1 MRWIRR
7 SQRDFSD
14 EIRAHLALET
24 DRLIAE
30 GLSPEEAAFAA
41 RRAFG
46 NVTSATERFH
56 ESRRLLWLDQLGQ
69 DLRAGGRSLLRYPV
83 VALVAVLSIGAGIGA
98 MTSFLSLRNVIFEN
112 PPPLYQEPQQ
122 LSKVQVNRQGRPIFP
137 VGSPV
142 PGGLYDGWSRMPG
155 IAMAA
160 SIAPRGLRDIRLA
173 DRVESVP
180 VRAVTENFFP
190 TLGVAPALGRG
201 FSTDDVAGAPEAVLS
216 HRLWQQWFGGRAD
229 AMGTTIWIDD
239 EPHTVVGVMPEQFW
253 FSEMSF
259 PVWTRLDPRRL
270 AARDELQVVV
280 RRPQGMSG
288 DALAVQLRSPL
299 ADYSRQLPAGEGPL
313 QLRVSDIKGT
323 PFGDHM
329 SMLLPYLLGVSV
341 ALTIMIACAN
351 VAILMIAQWT
361 TREAET
367 AMRAALGATRW
378 RLVRALVAESVVLAS
393 CAGVL
398 GVCATFALR
407 GILVSRG
414 GDLPFLNLAIDP
426 RLFLQAAVVT
436 ILTGV
441 VAGLAPAL
449 FETRRFQVDP
459 LRGIATSDRVRQRWS
474 HALVVLE
481 ITVTLAL
488 LVVTSSMINGYQRT
502 QGAEL
507 GFNPDPLMSA
517 SVTRDAGISTR
528 AMKERLAQVPGV
540 GAVAA
545 STAVPLLG
553 RGPRERVGAT
563 PAAAGGILVEQVS
576 IDSDFLAVLGVPMRA
591 GRGFTSQDSPFT
603 RTAIV
608 NEALARQLFGT
619 GSPIGRQVWKGGTS
633 YDVIGVAADY
643 AAAPIEYRLPL
654 PRLFRPLSAEPRE
667 ISAIRFLVR
676 ASVSPVEIVQPAR
689 RALRDSAPGTIVT
702 NAMTLRQ
709 MLDIQGQETLAG
721 TAPLFPLI
729 VIGMLLTSSGIYGV
743 LAFAVTR
750 RSRELAVRVAIGASR
765 RDQIAF
771 VALHSLRLLGL
782 GSALGV
788 ALTFGLSRVVRAA
801 GGAGSLY
808 DPPWPAFVLPILV
821 VLVVGA
827 VATWLPTRRA
837 LRINPALLLRTN

>member
-7 SQRDFSD
+7 SQRDFTE

-24 DRLIAE
+24 DRLMAE
-30 GLSPEEAAFAA
+30 GLSPEDAAFAA

-56 ESRRLLWLDQLGQ
+56 ESRRLLWLDQLRQ
-69 DLRAGGRSLLRYPV
+69 DLRTGARSLLRYPV

-98 MTSFLSLRNVIFEN
+98 TTSFLTLRNVIFEN
-112 PPPLYQEPQQ
+112 PPLLYQEPQQ
-122 LSKVQVNRQGRPIFP
+122 LSKVQVNRQDRPIFP

-142 PGGLYDGWSRMPG
+142 PGGLYDRWRQAPG

-160 SIAPRGLRDIRLA
+160 SIAPRGVRDVRLA
-173 DRVESVP
+173 DRIESVP
-180 VRAVTENFFP
+180 VRGVTENFFP
-190 TLGVAPALGRG
+190 TLGVAPAIGRG
-201 FSTDDVAGAPEAVLS
+201 FSATVTGQPEAVLS
-216 HRLWQQWFGGRAD
+216 HRLWQRWFAGRTD
-229 AMGTTIWIDD
+229 AMGTTIWIDN
-239 EPHTVVGVMPEQFW
+239 EPHTVVGVMPDPFW

-270 AARDELQVVV
+270 AAGDELQVVV
-280 RRPQGMSG
+280 RRPEGMSG
-288 DALAVQLRSPL
+288 DALGVQLRSSL

-313 QLRVSDIKGT
+313 QLRVSEIKGT
-323 PFGDHM
+323 PFGDQM
-329 SMLLPYLLGVSV
+329 SLLLPYLLGASV
-341 ALTIMIACAN
+341 ALTLLIACAN

-414 GDLPFLNLAIDP
+414 SDLPFLNLAIDP
-426 RLFLQAAVVT
+426 RLFLQAAAVT

-449 FETRRFQVDP
+449 FETRRFHVDP
-459 LRGIATSDRVRQRWS
+459 LRGLATSDRVRQRWS

-488 LVVTSSMINGYQRT
+488 LVVASSMINGYQRA

-507 GFNPDPLMSA
+507 GFNPEPLMSA
-517 SVTRDAGISTR
+517 TVTRDAGILTL

-540 GAVAA
+540 RAVAA

-553 RGPRERVGAT
+553 RGARERVSAS
-563 PAAAGGILVEQVS
+563 PAAADGILVEQVS

-591 GRGFTSQDSPFT
+591 GRAFTSQDSPFT

-608 NEALARQLFGT
+608 NETLARQLFGT
-619 GSPIGRQVWKGGTS
+619 GNPIGRQVWQGGTS
-633 YDVIGVAADY
+633 YDVVGVAADY
-643 AAAPIEYRLPL
+643 AAAPIESRLPL
-654 PRLFRPLSAEPRE
+654 PRLFRPLSAEPTA
-667 ISAIRFLVR
+667 ITAIRFLVR
-676 ASVSPVEIVQPAR
+676 ARVSPTEIVQPAR
-689 RALRDSAPGTIVT
+689 RALRDSAPGTVVT
-702 NAMTLRQ
+702 SAMTLRQ

-788 ALTFGLSRVVRAA
+788 ALTFGLSRIVRAA

-827 VATWLPTRRA
+827 IATWLPTRRA
-837 LRINPALLLRTN
+837 LRISPSLLLRTN